1 LSPAQTLLAADRL
14 RPIETGLQ
22 SEDSL
27 YLPTVS
33 DDVPGRVSTI
43 IDDSFDSS
51 YDVDSAAIASTEE
64 VIRSIARELWRRRV
78 GVIVNN
84 HGFI

>member
-1 LSPAQTLLAADRL
+1 M
-14 RPIETGLQ
+14 
-22 SEDSL
+22 
-27 YLPTVS
+27 YLPTVV
-33 DDVPGRVSTI
+33 DDVLGGVSTI
-43 IDDSFDSS
+43 VADSSDRS

-84 HGFI
+84 PRIYLDAPSK